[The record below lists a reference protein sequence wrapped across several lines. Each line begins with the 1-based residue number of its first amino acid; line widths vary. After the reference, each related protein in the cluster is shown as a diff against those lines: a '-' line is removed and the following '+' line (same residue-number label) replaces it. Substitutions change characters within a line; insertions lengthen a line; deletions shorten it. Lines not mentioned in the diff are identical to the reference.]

1 LLPLKEVIVIIPTLN
16 EVETIASQIESM
28 LQIYPGIK
36 ILVIDDGSTDG
47 TIESLNSLS
56 NLTNDLIIIERGERL
71 GLGSAYR
78 DGFKLS
84 YKNGFNYVI
93 QMDGDGSHLVKD
105 LDQLLKAPGE
115 IDLVIGSRYVS
126 GGKISGWKLI
136 RRFIS
141 RVGNIFAKQMLRLKV
156 NDATSGF
163 KRLSRKVFSDSK
175 LLDSNTNGYGF
186 QIEIINF
193 CKLHNFPALEVPITF
208 VERRFGYS
216 KFNKF
221 IVLEALISVL
231 KWTIKR

>member
-1 LLPLKEVIVIIPTLN
+1 MLPLKEVLIIIPTLN
-16 EVETIASQIESM
+16 EVETIASQIESI

-36 ILVIDDGSTDG
+36 ILIIDDGSTDG

-56 NLTNDLIIIERGERL
+56 NLRNELTIIERGQRL

-78 DGFKLS
+78 DGFKLAH
-84 YKNGFNYVI
+84 KNGFNYVI

-105 LDQLLKAPGE
+105 LGQLLKAPGE
-115 IDLVIGSRYVS
+115 LDLVIGSRYVS
-126 GGKISGWKLI
+126 GGKISGWKLS

-141 RVGNIFAKQMLRLKV
+141 RAGNKFAKRMLRLKV

-193 CKLHNFPALEVPITF
+193 CKLHNFLELEVPITF
-208 VERRFGYS
+208 VDRRFGYS

>member
-1 LLPLKEVIVIIPTLN
+1 LLSSKEVLVIIPTLN
-16 EVETIASQIESM
+16 EVDTIASQIESII
-28 LQIYPGIK
+28 QIYQGIK

-47 TIESLNSLS
+47 TIQSLNSLS
-56 NLTNDLIIIERGERL
+56 NLKNNLILIQRGQRL

-78 DGFKLS
+78 DGFKLA
-84 YKNGFNYVI
+84 YKNGFHYVI

-105 LDQLLKAPGE
+105 LEQLLKAPGE
-115 IDLVIGSRYVS
+115 IDLVIGSRYVR
-126 GGKISGWKLI
+126 GGKIAGWKLS

-141 RVGNIFAKQMLRLKV
+141 RAGNIFTKRMLCLKV

-175 LLDSNTNGYGF
+175 LLNSNTNGYGF

-193 CKLHNFPALEVPITF
+193 CKLHNFSALEVPITF
-208 VERRFGYS
+208 IDRRFGYS